1 MYSRD
6 ADTGALTHVET
17 IKDASNSG
25 AATDLTLLTGLVIS
39 EDGKEKADTKAN
51 DKQDGAPAKP
61 KYVFKIAPADPKNAF
76 DFEDVA
82 DK

>member
-1 MYSRD
+1 MKPKQERESP
-6 ADTGALTHVET
+6 ET
-17 IKDASNSG
+17 PAEP
-25 AATDLTLLTGLVIS
+25 APPA
-39 EDGKEKADTKAN
+39 EKGEAKTPEA
-51 DKQDGAPAKP
+51 GAPKP

>member
-1 MYSRD
+1 MSPEEKQR
-6 ADTGALTHVET
+6 AERPVTPPAVE
-17 IKDASNSG
+17 
-25 AATDLTLLTGLVIS
+25 
-39 EDGKEKADTKAN
+39 KEKEEAQPEEKAA
-51 DKQDGAPAKP
+51 GL

>member
-1 MYSRD
+1 MSEQDQR
-6 ADTGALTHVET
+6 AEEPQSSKPATPPGEA
-17 IKDASNSG
+17 KSG
-25 AATDLTLLTGLVIS
+25 DPT
-39 EDGKEKADTKAN
+39 E
-51 DKQDGAPAKP
+51 APKKP

>member
-1 MYSRD
+1 MSRPEETERPERPVTPPSAEKPEASPE
-6 ADTGALTHVET
+6 ADEKTQ
-17 IKDASNSG
+17 
-25 AATDLTLLTGLVIS
+25 GL
-39 EDGKEKADTKAN
+39 
-51 DKQDGAPAKP
+51 

>member
-1 MYSRD
+1 MTPKQQRESPEPAPD
-6 ADTGALTHVET
+6 PAPPADKGEARSPEP
-17 IKDASNSG
+17 
-25 AATDLTLLTGLVIS
+25 
-39 EDGKEKADTKAN
+39 
-51 DKQDGAPAKP
+51 GAPPP